1 MEEFFCI
8 NIYNEIKDFFYTL
21 DPLDPLTEIIK
32 SGQAFSPFILIERL
46 LWLMIGAFFLGALST
61 GIRNGMKEQG
71 WFGNKSFLIGINNNN
86 EKEDDSNTDDKNV
99 KNHKNL

>member
-1 MEEFFCI
+1 
-8 NIYNEIKDFFYTL
+8 
-21 DPLDPLTEIIK
+21 
-32 SGQAFSPFILIERL
+32 
-46 LWLMIGAFFLGALST
+46 MIGAFFLGALST

>member
-1 MEEFFCI
+1 M
-8 NIYNEIKDFFYTL
+8 
-21 DPLDPLTEIIK
+21 DPLDPLTEIVK
-32 SGQAFSPFILIERL
+32 SGQAFSPFILIERF

-86 EKEDDSNTDDKNV
+86 KKEGDNNSNEMDDKNV
-99 KNHKNL
+99 KNHDN